1 MGAKKMMKIVCDEN
15 IPLAEHYFASLGEI
29 SFYPGREI
37 SAEYVRDADVL
48 LVRSITKVDE
58 RLLKG
63 SRISFVGTAT
73 IGEDHIDK
81 RYLRQA
87 GIGFSSAPGCN
98 ANSVAEYVLAA
109 LFDWWENPEIVKSVS
124 SLDQLSVGI
133 VGAGNVGARVKLL
146 CDALGI
152 CAFCYDPLKPEWAHI
167 QFEDLRTADVVS
179 FHTPLTHGGPFPTYH
194 LADQAFIESLKP
206 GALLLNSGRGAVVDN
221 AALIDALQRG
231 QRLHVCLDVWEAE
244 PNINCELAAACY
256 LATPHIAGYS
266 YDGKVAGTRMLY
278 QALCQHLSLESPP
291 QSSSEV
297 ARIDIPQSK
306 LIASKSAIAAC
317 IRHAYSIREDDAG
330 LRALLATVTGASEL
344 SEGFDALRKSY
355 RKRREFSCY
364 TFSRDG
370 LVLRDQAHLE
380 KIGFLPK

>member
-1 MGAKKMMKIVCDEN
+1 MKKIVCDEN
-15 IPLAEHYFASLGEI
+15 IPLAEHFFASLGEL

-37 SAEYVRDADVL
+37 SAEHTRDADVL

-63 SRISFVGTAT
+63 SLISFVGTAT

-81 RYLRQA
+81 RYLHQA

-109 LFDWWENPEIVKSVS
+109 LFDWWENPKIVKSVS

-152 CAFCYDPLKPEWAHI
+152 STFCYDPFKPEWAHI
-167 QFEDLRTADVVS
+167 QREDLHAADVLS
-179 FHTPLTHGGPFPTYH
+179 FHTPLTNDGPFPTYH
-194 LADQAFIESLKP
+194 LADQAFIGSLKP
-206 GALLLNSGRGAVVDN
+206 GALLLNTGRGAVVDN
-221 AALIDALQRG
+221 LALLDALKRG
-231 QRLHVCLDVWEAE
+231 QCLHVCLDVWEAE
-244 PNINCELAAACY
+244 PKINRELAAVCF

-278 QALCQHLSLESPP
+278 QALCQHLSLESPT
-291 QSSSEV
+291 QSSSDV
-297 ARIDIPQSK
+297 TRIDIPQSK
-306 LIASKSAIAAC
+306 LIASEPAIAAC

-330 LRALLATVTGASEL
+330 LRTLLAAAAGASEL
-344 SEGFDALRKSY
+344 AEGFDALRKSY

-364 TFSRDG
+364 TFKRAG
-370 LVLRDQAHLE
+370 LTLREQACLE
-380 KIGFLPK
+380 KIGFMPR

>member
-1 MGAKKMMKIVCDEN
+1 MRIVCDEN
-15 IPLAEHYFASLGEI
+15 IPLAEHYFAPLGEL

-37 SAEYVRDADVL
+37 SAEHVRDADVL

-63 SRISFVGTAT
+63 SHISFVGTAT

-81 RYLRQA
+81 SYLHQA

-109 LFDWWENPEIVKSVS
+109 LFDWWENPELVKSVS
-124 SLDQLSVGI
+124 SLDQLSIGI

-152 CAFCYDPLKPEWAHI
+152 SAFCYDPFKPEWAHI
-167 QFEDLRTADVVS
+167 QFDDLRTADVLS

-221 AALIDALQRG
+221 MALLDALKRG

-244 PNINCELAAACY
+244 PKINRELAAACY
-256 LATPHIAGYS
+256 LATPHVAGYS

-297 ARIDIPQSK
+297 TRIDIPQSK
-306 LIASKSAIAAC
+306 LIASKSAIATC
-317 IRHAYSIREDDAG
+317 IRHAYSIREDDVG
-330 LRALLATVTGASEL
+330 LRALLATAMGASEL
-344 SEGFDALRKSY
+344 AEGFDGLRKSY
-355 RKRREFSCY
+355 RERREFSCY

-370 LVLRDQAHLE
+370 LALREHARLG
-380 KIGFLPK
+380 KIGFMPR